1 MASDRSVVAS
11 ILQMLTCLL
20 LGWLTG
26 AMLVIGV
33 SLVSFWKSLSPGD
46 FQVWFATHSHLIG
59 RLMIPLGIGG
69 LAVSVAAVIAG
80 WRSSARGWLLIAA
93 VSAMGVMVTYPLFFA
108 TANETFVRGGL
119 ADAAARSLLDRWA
132 AWHWLRTGLGVVGFV
147 AALRAL
153 HG

>member
-1 MASDRSVVAS
+1 MAIDRSVVAS
-11 ILQMLTCLL
+11 ILLILTCLL
-20 LGWLTG
+20 LGLLTG

-33 SLVSFWKSLSPGD
+33 SLVSFWKSLSPSD
-46 FQVWFATHSHLIG
+46 FQAWFATHSHLLG

-119 ADAAARSLLDRWA
+119 ADAAVRSLLDRWA
-132 AWHWLRTGLGVVGFV
+132 AWHWLRTGLGAVGFV

-153 HG
+153 RG